1 MNKFN
6 ILFEEVKDIT
16 EILKDCEVVYQP
28 GDSENPNKCKSC
40 GKDIEGKMYKLKD
53 GNMCKT
59 CFDLIIKRKKKTE
72 NDK

>member
-6 ILFEEVKDIT
+6 ILFEEVKSVAD
-16 EILKDCEVVYQP
+16 ILKDCEVVYQP

-40 GKDIEGKMYKLKD
+40 GKDIDGKMYKLKD
-53 GNMCKT
+53 GNMCKK

>member
-6 ILFEEVKDIT
+6 ILYEEVKDIT

-40 GKDIEGKMYKLKD
+40 GKDIEGKMYSLKD
-53 GNMCKT
+53 GNMCKK
-59 CFDLIIKRKKKTE
+59 CFDTLIKRKRKTKDE
-72 NDK
+72 E

>member
-6 ILFEEVKDIT
+6 ILFEEVKSVAD
-16 EILKDCEVVYQP
+16 ILKDCEVVYQP
-28 GDSENPNKCKSC
+28 GDSESPNKCKSC
-40 GKDIEGKMYKLKD
+40 GKDIEGKMYKLN

>member
-6 ILFEEVKDIT
+6 ILYEEVKDIT

-40 GKDIEGKMYKLKD
+40 GKDIEGKMYSFKD
-53 GNMCKT
+53 GNMCEK
-59 CFDLIIKRKKKTE
+59 CFDLLIKRRKNDE
-72 NDK
+72 NEQ